1 MTVQPPGPPQAAPQ
15 ATPPPVADRRAPER
29 RSGDLRRAEDRAQ
42 LGRVAGAA
50 AVALCGGL
58 AIIFVFFWLLG
69 AIDVTNAVGL
79 TIVAVVLAAIWGASL
94 LWRRRKIEF
103 DAEAHR
109 TALQD
114 RERRGF

>member
-29 RSGDLRRAEDRAQ
+29 RSGDLRRAEDRAAFA
-42 LGRVAGAA
+42 RVAAA
-50 AVALCGGL
+50 AAMAVSGGL
-58 AIIFVFFWLLG
+58 AILFVFFWLLG
-69 AIDVTNAVGL
+69 AIDVTNAVAA
-79 TIVAVVLAAIWGASL
+79 TIVAVVLALIWLGGL
-94 LWRRRKIEF
+94 VYRRRTIDE
-103 DAEAHR
+103 DAEVHR

>member
-29 RSGDLRRAEDRAQ
+29 RSGYDRRAEERTEFT
-42 LGRVAGAA
+42 RVA
-50 AVALCGGL
+50 VASAMAICGGL
-58 AIIFVFFWLLG
+58 AILFVFFWALG
-69 AIDVTNAVGL
+69 AIDVKNAVASTVIAIVFALVWIAGL
-79 TIVAVVLAAIWGASL
+79 LY
-94 LWRRRKIEF
+94 RRRTIGQ
-103 DAEAHR
+103 DPEAHR